1 MRLEGLRREE
11 VLRRSLIREQ
21 RGVWVEILFTKFLI
35 LSLVLGGDCGVVVTL
50 GEFCG
55 REVSVEFGM
64 KGLALALRGEGGGCG
79 VRMGIGGELCGVKAD
94 MVGVVVYGW
103 LIVPGES

>member
-1 MRLEGLRREE
+1 ML
-11 VLRRSLIREQ
+11 
-21 RGVWVEILFTKFLI
+21 GVQ
-35 LSLVLGGDCGVVVTL
+35 GGDCGVVVTL

-79 VRMGIGGELCGVKAD
+79 LRVGIAGELCGVRAG
-94 MVGVVVYGW
+94 MVGVMGYGW
-103 LIVPGES
+103 LIVPRERRRKGLSLSIGGDRGFNAIMGVEGLE

>member
-1 MRLEGLRREE
+1 ML
-11 VLRRSLIREQ
+11 
-21 RGVWVEILFTKFLI
+21 GVQ
-35 LSLVLGGDCGVVVTL
+35 GGDCGMVVTL

-79 VRMGIGGELCGVKAD
+79 LRVGIAGE
-94 MVGVVVYGW
+94 
-103 LIVPGES
+103 

>member
-1 MRLEGLRREE
+1 ML
-11 VLRRSLIREQ
+11 
-21 RGVWVEILFTKFLI
+21 GVQ
-35 LSLVLGGDCGVVVTL
+35 GGDCGVVVTL

-79 VRMGIGGELCGVKAD
+79 LRVGIAGELCGVRAG
-94 MVGVVVYGW
+94 MVGVVGYGC

>member
-1 MRLEGLRREE
+1 M
-11 VLRRSLIREQ
+11 SLIREQ
-21 RGVWVEILFTKFLI
+21 RGVRVQILFTK
-35 LSLVLGGDCGVVVTL
+35 SR
-50 GEFCG
+50 

-79 VRMGIGGELCGVKAD
+79 LRVGIAGELCGVRAG
-94 MVGVVVYGW
+94 MVGVVGYGC